1 MLDNYINFTKIIS
14 RVAGV
19 IAAFMILIA
28 VLITVQMIWVRF
40 VLNLSTAWQTET
52 VIYMM
57 VGATLIGLSYIQLLR
72 GHVNVD
78 LLPTFIKPT
87 YKKPLAIVTSLT
99 SIIIVTIMFIYG
111 FDYWFVAYERNWTS
125 DTVTAVPLKFPY
137 AALPIGFGLFLN
149 QLIADFLLMMTGR
162 EAPFDKGEQ

>member
-1 MLDNYINFTKIIS
+1 MLDNYINFTKNIS

-78 LLPTFIKPT
+78 FYQPLLSQYIKN
-87 YKKPLAIVTSLT
+87 L
-99 SIIIVTIMFIYG
+99 
-111 FDYWFVAYERNWTS
+111 W
-125 DTVTAVPLKFPY
+125 
-137 AALPIGFGLFLN
+137 
-149 QLIADFLLMMTGR
+149 QL
-162 EAPFDKGEQ
+162 

>member
-1 MLDNYINFTKIIS
+1 MIS
-14 RVAGV
+14 LGMQR
-19 IAAFMILIA
+19 
-28 VLITVQMIWVRF
+28 
-40 VLNLSTAWQTET
+40 VLN
-52 VIYMM
+52 
-57 VGATLIGLSYIQLLR
+57 
-72 GHVNVD
+72 
-78 LLPTFIKPT
+78 IKTSGFGKPFAKNEKK

-99 SIIIVTIMFIYG
+99 SIIIVTIMFVYG

>member
-1 MLDNYINFTKIIS
+1 
-14 RVAGV
+14 
-19 IAAFMILIA
+19 
-28 VLITVQMIWVRF
+28 
-40 VLNLSTAWQTET
+40 
-52 VIYMM
+52 M

-78 LLPTFIKPT
+78 LLPTFIKPI
-87 YKKPLAIVTSLT
+87 YKKPLAIVTGFT

-149 QLIADFLLMMTGR
+149 QLIADFLLMITGR
-162 EAPFDKGEQ
+162 ETPFEKGEH

>member
-1 MLDNYINFTKIIS
+1 MLDNYINLTKNIS

-78 LLPTFIKPT
+78 LLPTFIKPKIGRAHVRT
-87 YKKPLAIVTSLT
+87 P
-99 SIIIVTIMFIYG
+99 
-111 FDYWFVAYERNWTS
+111 
-125 DTVTAVPLKFPY
+125 VTA
-137 AALPIGFGLFLN
+137 
-149 QLIADFLLMMTGR
+149 
-162 EAPFDKGEQ
+162 

>member
-1 MLDNYINFTKIIS
+1 MLDNYINFTKNIS

-78 LLPTFIKPT
+78 LLPTFIKPK
-87 YKKPLAIVTSLT
+87 YKKSLAIVTGFT

-137 AALPIGFGLFLN
+137 AAYL
-149 QLIADFLLMMTGR
+149 
-162 EAPFDKGEQ
+162 

>member
-1 MLDNYINFTKIIS
+1 MLDNYINFAKIIS

-78 LLPTFIKPT
+78 LLPTFIKPI

-99 SIIIVTIMFIYG
+99 SIIIVL
-111 FDYWFVAYERNWTS
+111 S
-125 DTVTAVPLKFPY
+125 
-137 AALPIGFGLFLN
+137 
-149 QLIADFLLMMTGR
+149 LIHI
-162 EAPFDKGEQ
+162 